1 MGNSVFVNIFK
12 KVDYLCNVEDFY
24 ILVEFLDVGFDEIDE
39 LASLTKLKYEIETC
53 LVLEGGAQFNDS
65 GVFEVGKQFF
75 FNHCLILLLLL
86 L

>member
-39 LASLTKLKYEIETC
+39 LASLAKL
-53 LVLEGGAQFNDS
+53 
-65 GVFEVGKQFF
+65 
-75 FNHCLILLLLL
+75 
-86 L
+86 